1 MSKDY
6 YIYIIE
12 CTNGRLYTGWTLD
25 IKKRFNEHV
34 SGKAGAKFTRSFK
47 PKKIIASWKIIDG
60 SRGEAL
66 SIEAYIKSLRR
77 AKKLAITSNPEL
89 LIDHIESLKKS
100 KGCSPR
106 HPDYNGRLTVFN
118 SNM

>member
-12 CTNGRLYTGWTLD
+12 CTNSRLYTGWTLD

-47 PKKIIASWKIIDG
+47 PKKIVASWKLTNG
-60 SRGEAL
+60 TRGEAL
-66 SIEAYIKSLRR
+66 RIEAYIKSLRR
-77 AKKLAITSNPEL
+77 AKKIDIINNPGLLVDYIKENYSSGLIVFDSN
-89 LIDHIESLKKS
+89 
-100 KGCSPR
+100 KG
-106 HPDYNGRLTVFN
+106 DAVN
-118 SNM
+118 

>member
-12 CTNGRLYTGWTLD
+12 CANGRLYTGWTID

-47 PKKIIASWKIIDG
+47 PKKIAASWKIID
-60 SRGEAL
+60 STRGEAL
-66 SIEAYIKSLRR
+66 RIEAYIKSLNR
-77 AKKLAITSNPEL
+77 AKKLVIINNPML
-89 LIDHIESLKKS
+89 LIEQIESLKN
-100 KGCSPR
+100 
-106 HPDYNGRLTVFN
+106 YNGKLTVFD
-118 SNM
+118 SNTI